1 LPPLFLELMSTTKK
15 TALITG
21 ASAGIGAA
29 CAEIFAKNNYNLVLL
44 ARRTEKLDQVKTELE
59 SKYGVA
65 IFSYTLDV
73 RNQNEIESFINNL
86 PSEFSNLNVLV
97 NNAGLAAGLSTLE
110 NGSIDHWDRMIDTNI
125 KGLIMMSKACIPL
138 LKTQENPHIINIGS
152 IAGKE
157 VYMNGNVYC
166 ATKHAVDALTQSMRL
181 ELSEYPIKVTGVHP
195 GAVETE
201 FSIVRF
207 DGDENRAGQ
216 VYQGYDNL
224 LAEDIAEAVFWAVSR
239 PSRVNINDLVIMPT
253 AQPRAGVIHR
263 KS

>member
-1 LPPLFLELMSTTKK
+1 MSTTKK

-138 LKTQENPHIINIGS
+138 LKHKRT
-152 IAGKE
+152 
-157 VYMNGNVYC
+157 
-166 ATKHAVDALTQSMRL
+166 LTS
-181 ELSEYPIKVTGVHP
+181 
-195 GAVETE
+195 
-201 FSIVRF
+201 
-207 DGDENRAGQ
+207 
-216 VYQGYDNL
+216 
-224 LAEDIAEAVFWAVSR
+224 
-239 PSRVNINDLVIMPT
+239 
-253 AQPRAGVIHR
+253 
-263 KS
+263 

>member
-1 LPPLFLELMSTTKK
+1 MSTIKK

-29 CAEIFAKNNYNLVLL
+29 CAKLFAQNNYNLILL
-44 ARRTEKLDQVKTELE
+44 ARRIEKLDALKSELE
-59 SKYGVA
+59 STYPISVHVVA
-65 IFSYTLDV
+65 LDV
-73 RNQNEIESFINNL
+73 RNQQEIDDFMQNIPND
-86 PSEFSNLNVLV
+86 FRNLNVLV

-110 NGSIDHWDRMIDTNI
+110 HGDINHWDRMIDTNI

-138 LKTQENPHIINIGS
+138 LKTQENAHIINIGS

-166 ATKHAVDALTQSMRL
+166 ATKHAVDALTKSMRL

-207 DGDENRAGQ
+207 SGDEERAKQ
-216 VYQGYDNL
+216 VYKGYDNL
-224 LAEDIAEAVFWAVSR
+224 LAEDIAEAVFWSVSR
-239 PSRVNINDLVIMPT
+239 PSRVNINDIVIMPT
-253 AQPRAGVIHR
+253 AQPKAGVIHR
-263 KS
+263 KSK